1 MITAKHLSSGWV
13 NPSSSPTLSGLIISV
28 RLTVKAV
35 SHRLNMAEAH
45 SLHSQSPKTDLN
57 VMSLISSS
65 CTGGRATQ
73 QLTHKRTQRR
83 TQRRTH
89 CSAHPRTEGGSRST
103 QTMCSDPARPLH
115 IQNALPASAETPVLI
130 PSSWLCLSA
139 HLCVFKPLISSFI
152 LPFLHFHILLAK
164 ERTFPFFKNPL
175 RLLRPISASLKFFH
189 VLVPSLR
196 EPSPAGAHYRRA

>member
-1 MITAKHLSSGWV
+1 MKVSFLITAKHFNISWWV
-13 NPSSSPTLSGLIISV
+13 NPSSSPKLSGLIISV

-83 TQRRTH
+83 TH

-103 QTMCSDPARPLH
+103 QTMCSDPAHPLH
-115 IQNALPASAETPVLI
+115 IQNTLPASAETPVLI

-139 HLCVFKPLISSFI
+139 HLCVFKPLISFFI

-164 ERTFPFFKNPL
+164 ERTFCFFFLKIL
-175 RLLRPISASLKFFH
+175 YVRFGRL
-189 VLVPSLR
+189 
-196 EPSPAGAHYRRA
+196 AHR